1 LNLDSFRRQYY
12 SVNREKVGDLKKI
25 LFILLFIVLVS
36 GVNAQ
41 EIKFIVGGS
50 LSKYDIYPEV
60 YFDSDRGDEYRY
72 EISSK
77 TGFLLGTGIE
87 FTLARNISF
96 EIDVLY
102 LQKGTKVHKVYSQ
115 IEIFV
120 FPQEYTLQVISIP
133 VLLKIKFLRGT
144 SPYILGGHEWSFILS
159 HGFSSRFE
167 GQIGDFASIKEFTET
182 LESSLVFGG
191 GLEMKKKSILF
202 FIEGRY
208 HYGLNNIIKG
218 QPDWTS
224 AKTSTTVLL
233 VGFKI

>member
-1 LNLDSFRRQYY
+1 M
-12 SVNREKVGDLKKI
+12 KKLVFI
-25 LFILLFIVLVS
+25 FFILALVS

-41 EIKFIVGGS
+41 EIKFMIGGS

-72 EISSK
+72 EISNTK
-77 TGFLLGTGIE
+77 GFLLGGGIE

-102 LQKGTKVHKVYSQ
+102 LQKGTEVHKVYSQ

-120 FPQEYTLQVISIP
+120 VPQKYTLQVISIP
-133 VLLKIKFLRGT
+133 ILLKIKFLRGT

-159 HGFSSRFE
+159 HGFSSRFD
-167 GQIGDFASIKEFTET
+167 GRIGDFASIKGFTET

-191 GLEMKKKSILF
+191 GFEMKEKSILF

-218 QPDWTS
+218 QLDWTT
-224 AKTSTTVLL
+224 AKTRTIVLL

>member
-1 LNLDSFRRQYY
+1 
-12 SVNREKVGDLKKI
+12 VGGVKKLVFI
-25 LFILLFIVLVS
+25 FFILALVS

-41 EIKFIVGGS
+41 EIKFMVGGS
-50 LSKYDIYPEV
+50 LSKYDIWPEV

-102 LQKGTKVHKVYSQ
+102 LQKGTEVHKVYSQ

-120 FPQEYTLQVISIP
+120 VPQKYTLQVISIP
-133 VLLKIKFLRGT
+133 ILLKIKFLRGT

-159 HGFSSRFE
+159 HGFRSRLLD
-167 GQIGDFASIKEFTET
+167 GRTGDFSSIKELTET

-191 GLEMKKKSILF
+191 GFGMKEKSILF

-218 QPDWTS
+218 QLDWTS
-224 AKTSTTVLL
+224 AKTRTIVLL